1 MVSCLLWRKR
11 LDPRIRIVQGDITA
25 CEVDAVVNAAN
36 EGLTDGGGVNG
47 AIHRA
52 AGPGLDEECRRI
64 GGCPTG
70 EARITGGYGLPARW
84 IIHTVG
90 PVWRGGD
97 HGEDGLLAHCYRAS
111 LKLARVHGVRTIA
124 FPVVSAGIFGY
135 PFDRAVRVAL
145 STIDADVGQ
154 DERLLHVSI
163 VCFGEDAYSR
173 CLAVSHA
180 MQDAPPD

>member
-1 MVSCLLWRKR
+1 
-11 LDPRIRIVQGDITA
+11 LDPRIRILEGDITK
-25 CEVDAVVNAAN
+25 CRVDAVVNAAN
-36 EGLTDGGGVNG
+36 EGLTDGGGLNG

-64 GGCPTG
+64 GRCPTG
-70 EARITGGYGLPARW
+70 QARITGGYGLPARW

-90 PVWRGGD
+90 PVWGGGD
-97 HGEDGLLAHCYRAS
+97 RGEDRLLASCYRSS
-111 LKLARVHGVRTIA
+111 LDVARAHGIRTIA

-145 STIDADVGQ
+145 STIDADIRK
-154 DERLLHVSI
+154 DEELESVSI
-163 VCFGEDAYSR
+163 VCFGEDAHRR

-180 MQDAPPD
+180 MPDPRPD

>member
-1 MVSCLLWRKR
+1 M
-11 LDPRIRIVQGDITA
+11 DARIRIVQGDITR

-36 EGLTDGGGVNG
+36 KGLTDGGGVNG

-70 EARITGGYGLPARW
+70 EARITSGHGLPARW

-90 PVWRGGD
+90 PVWQGGD
-97 HGEDGLLAHCYRAS
+97 RGEDDLLAGCYRAS
-111 LKLARVHGVRTIA
+111 LDLARRHGVRTIA
-124 FPVVSAGIFGY
+124 FPLVSTGIFGY
-135 PFDRAVRVAL
+135 PFERAARVAL
-145 STIDADVGQ
+145 SAIDADIRKDDQ
-154 DERLLHVSI
+154 FRSVSI
-163 VCFGEDAYSR
+163 VCFGADAFRR

-180 MQDAPPD
+180 TPDPSPN